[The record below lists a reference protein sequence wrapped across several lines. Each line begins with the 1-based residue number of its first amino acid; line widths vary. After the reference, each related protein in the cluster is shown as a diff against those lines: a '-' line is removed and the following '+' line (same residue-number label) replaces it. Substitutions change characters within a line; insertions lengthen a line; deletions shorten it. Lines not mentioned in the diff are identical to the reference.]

1 MEQSVMDA
9 FRAFKEAYEKLVKES
24 EEFIAKQKEYQ
35 MNLPPTL
42 GKTQQQ

>member
-9 FRAFKEAYEKLVKES
+9 FQALKEAYEKFLKES
-24 EEFIAKQKEYQ
+24 EEFIARQKEYQ

-42 GKTQQQ
+42 GKTN